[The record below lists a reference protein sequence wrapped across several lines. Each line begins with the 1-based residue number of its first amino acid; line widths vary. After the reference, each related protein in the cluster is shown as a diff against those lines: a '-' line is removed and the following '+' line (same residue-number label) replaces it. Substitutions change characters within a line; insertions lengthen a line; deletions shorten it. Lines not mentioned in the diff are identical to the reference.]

1 MKFKLTILLVCSSIF
16 SFCQSWVEIS
26 QGLFFTDYIY
36 FNNTHFAIKQ
46 TSSSGTGIYKY
57 SNGNWNRV
65 FFGTVTDYKIFKN
78 KFIISGDFIDSFNLR
93 FFEDDSFK
101 PFFKTNHP
109 IANFTVYGDSLLV
122 EEYKSVIQNSS
133 KNTFYWLFN
142 NSKIDIPFSF
152 SNSAYIPFSLSS
164 TLIIKNILYAGG
176 RFQSYCCIKGNDTM
190 HIENTNDLYEINLI
204 TNSVSLKYKGVA
216 GWGWNQYKIFSYRDS
231 LNYIENSWVHRSGGL
246 PGYDEYCSSSESN
259 LPFSLCN
266 AKSFATENDTL
277 FYVEDGIL
285 KKSFNWQTSTINNDS
300 IGVIVSLGKN
310 RDGFFAVD
318 KNGKMFHFNYSGM
331 KLGMKSESNQ
341 TFQIYPN
348 PAQTEIHIL
357 GNILI
362 EEIKIYDSLG
372 HLVNCSIQ
380 NNIDI
385 SNLVNGIYF
394 ISING
399 HKPMKFSKRS
409 Y

>member
-1 MKFKLTILLVCSSIF
+1 MKFKITLLLVCCSIF
-16 SFCQSWVEIS
+16 TFSQSWVEIS
-26 QGLFFTDYIY
+26 QGLFFTDYLY
-36 FNNTHFAIKQ
+36 FNNSHFAIKQ
-46 TSSSGTGIYKY
+46 TSNSGTGIYKF

-65 FFGTVTDYKIFKN
+65 FFGTVTDYKIFNN
-78 KFIISGDFIDSFNLR
+78 KFLISGDFIDSANLR
-93 FFEDDSFK
+93 FFEDDTFK
-101 PFFKTNHP
+101 PFFKSNHP
-109 IANFTVYGDSLLV
+109 ISNFSVYGDSLLI
-122 EEYKSVIQNSS
+122 EEYNSKNLNS
-133 KNTFYWLFN
+133 FKNTFYWLFK

-176 RFQSYCCIKGNDTM
+176 RFQSYCCINGKDTM
-190 HIENTNDLYEINLI
+190 HFENTNDLYEINLI
-204 TNSVSLKYKGVA
+204 TNSVSLKYKGMV
-216 GWGWNQYKIFSYRDS
+216 GWNQYKIFSYRDS
-231 LNYIENSWVHRSGGL
+231 LNYLENYWVHRSGGL
-246 PGYDEYCSSSESN
+246 PGYDEHCSSSESN

-266 AKSFATENDTL
+266 VKSFEVENDTL

-285 KKSFNWQTSTINNDS
+285 KKTYNGKTSVINKDS

-318 KNGKMFHFNYSGM
+318 KNGKMFQFNYSGV
-331 KLGMKSESNQ
+331 KLGIASENNQ
-341 TFQIYPN
+341 SIQFYPN
-348 PAQTEIHIL
+348 PAQNEIHIL

-372 HLVNCSIQ
+372 HLVKCSTQ

-385 SNLVNGIYF
+385 SNMVNGIYF
-394 ISING
+394 VSING
-399 HKPMKFSKRS
+399 QHPLKFNKTT